1 MGWALAFPALLLLV
15 VSPLVAGVDP
25 TERIRPVVM
34 CQVPLHLRNS
44 GKLDNHMQFLTSFL
58 FQWLESVFQPRQHI
72 AAYLAK
78 LDSCTDITF
87 SSVHNIFDANSSDF
101 NSAAGVS
108 DRQTLTTFV
117 AQHKSAR
124 QLAFS
129 LQAADNPPSV
139 QLDQLFHSADV
150 MDSLVDFMGAN
161 NLQSFDISW
170 AYLQSPSIDPLL
182 LQRLKSTLNSAG
194 FQFTATFRNGMA
206 VPDSE
211 RMQLVAHIV
220 DRIFI
225 AADEKVSVDGLQ
237 SVFRSMDANS
247 GIFLNAYLAL
257 NMDRKKIV
265 VGQSIRTMTW
275 TFDRDSNISS
285 VMDMFIHDR
294 VFHQKAL
301 LQTESYYKS
310 CQHFRQHSLLDAGPP
325 EDSFFHRTA
334 VNSAKNQ
341 LIFHVDPE
349 MLARRMDR
357 ILQSGFAG
365 IALYDYYDSNSDGNC
380 GDILSQADVLT
391 RSSAEPPVRTFSA
404 LCIPFLGLSSGCRG
418 ETEVSSTPATP
429 DPASSESTEIPFSQ
443 TSDPAFSESTEIPI
457 LETADPELSQST
469 ENPIPE
475 TADPELSQSTE
486 IPEVADPELSV
497 STEIPILETADPEI
511 SESTEIPIQQT
522 SDPALSESTEIL
534 IPQAADPELLESTEI
549 LIPQTAD
556 SPADEISN
564 S

>member
-1 MGWALAFPALLLLV
+1 MEWALAFPALLLLV

-257 NMDRKKIV
+257 NLDRKKIV

-275 TFDRDSNISS
+275 TFDRDSNMSS

-365 IALYDYYDSNSDGNC
+365 IALYDYYDSNSDGKC
-380 GDILSQADVLT
+380 GDILSQAVLT

-549 LIPQTAD
+549 PIPQTAD

>member
-1 MGWALAFPALLLLV
+1 MEWALAFPALLLLV

-257 NMDRKKIV
+257 NLDRKKIV

-275 TFDRDSNISS
+275 TFDRDSNMSS

-365 IALYDYYDSNSDGNC
+365 IALYDYYDSNSDGKC
-380 GDILSQADVLT
+380 GDILSQAVLT

-457 LETADPELSQST
+457 
-469 ENPIPE
+469 
-475 TADPELSQSTE
+475 
-486 IPEVADPELSV
+486 
-497 STEIPILETADPEI
+497 
-511 SESTEIPIQQT
+511 QQT

-549 LIPQTAD
+549 PIPQTAD